1 MLANSGLVDS
11 LAQLMEYQKGDDDM
25 MLQLCYTFYCLV
37 RHTDT
42 REVILTVHR
51 SMVETMIDL
60 LQDKNDRIRR
70 TASNFLDVVMDVDEE
85 MAQEI
90 RMRKFEIYN
99 EEWMQAI
106 EEDAQLEAYGPL
118 DYRTAAR
125 TLFLRPYLAHFCPV
139 FSPFFRGFLRR
150 DARIPERGT
159 KRPGGG
165 CVTVENGRGKS
176 GRRRPILGG

>member
-1 MLANSGLVDS
+1 
-11 LAQLMEYQKGDDDM
+11 
-25 MLQLCYTFYCLV
+25 
-37 RHTDT
+37 
-42 REVILTVHR
+42 
-51 SMVETMIDL
+51 MVETMIDL

-139 FSPFFRGFLRR
+139 FSRSFAVFSVLTPGFRRVAPK
-150 DARIPERGT
+150 DRG
-159 KRPGGG
+159 PAA
-165 CVTVENGRGKS
+165 
-176 GRRRPILGG
+176 